1 MVQTQHRRAGLG
13 MPTAEPHIRSTAL
26 VLTRVSRC
34 SSCSYITWPFVFT
47 PWQGTFPAQR
57 QHRQCGEGL
66 PCQRSQRCPPADLHL
81 CPRLLPI
88 WPTGQGAGHS
98 KTSPSLLPVML
109 GSPGSAHVHI
119 TSLLLTPC
127 PQHQPRTLA
136 RSSALHLAVLWSTST
151 TKGQLHPRVPR
162 GAARRDAAGRG

>member
-13 MPTAEPHIRSTAL
+13 MPTAKPRTRSASLVVNPSQLLQFLLLHHLAFCFYPVAGNIPCPKAAQGGFALPEEPALSPSRPPSLPTAAPNL
-26 VLTRVSRC
+26 
-34 SSCSYITWPFVFT
+34 
-47 PWQGTFPAQR
+47 A
-57 QHRQCGEGL
+57 H
-66 PCQRSQRCPPADLHL
+66 
-81 CPRLLPI
+81 
-88 WPTGQGAGHS
+88 GQGAGHS
-98 KTSPSLLPVML
+98 KTSPSLLPASL
-109 GSPGSAHVHI
+109 GSPGSAHIHI

-136 RSSALHLAVLWSTST
+136 PSSALPLAVLPSTST